1 MKPIWIVD
9 DDQSIRFVLEK
20 ALAREQFATRS
31 FSNPRDVLTA
41 LDTDEP
47 QVLVSDIRMPGGSGI
62 DLLAKVKARLPG
74 LPVIIMTAYSDLDSA
89 VSAFQGGAFEYLPK
103 PFDLTRAVELI
114 RRAMEE
120 SLREEVHDT
129 GSAEM
134 PEMLGQAPA
143 MQDVFRAIGRLSQS
157 NVTVL
162 ITGESGSG
170 KELVARALH
179 KHSPRGDA
187 GKGGT
192 EGPFIAIN
200 TAAIPKDLLES
211 ELFGHERGAFTGAQ
225 TTRRGRFE
233 QADGGTLFLDEIG
246 DMPFDLQTRLLRVLS
261 DGQFYRVG
269 GHQPLKANV
278 RVIAATH
285 QNLEQRVREGA
296 FREDLFHRLNVIRLR
311 LPALRER
318 REDVPQLARYF
329 LAKSAKELGVEAKR
343 ITDGAIDRLMNFDFP
358 GNVRQLENICH
369 WLTVMA
375 PAQVVEPKDLP
386 PELMA
391 SEMARPG
398 SSGAGGYGAAPQAA
412 ASPSPPG
419 AVAGHAAGEA
429 PPSGSNNPGAP
440 ESVASSGRVAA
451 APAGGADQRWLVD
464 LQREARRLLEAGDAA
479 VWDTL
484 TRQFEG
490 QLIHTA
496 LEITRGRRI
505 EAAHKLGI
513 GRNTIT
519 RKIQELGLDD

>member
-20 ALAREQFATRS
+20 ALAREELPVRS
-31 FSNPRDVLTA
+31 FTNARDVLTA
-41 LDTDEP
+41 LEDDAP
-47 QVLVSDIRMPGGSGI
+47 QVLVSDIRMPGGTGI
-62 DLLAKVKARLPG
+62 DLLVKVKAKYPG

-89 VSAFQGGAFEYLPK
+89 VSAFQSGAFEYLPK
-103 PFDLTRAVELI
+103 PFDLPKAVALI
-114 RRAMEE
+114 RRAVDE
-120 SLREEVHDT
+120 SLREESVDEAT
-129 GSAEM
+129 AEV

-179 KHSPRGDA
+179 KHSLRA
-187 GKGGT
+187 G
-192 EGPFIAIN
+192 GPFVAIN

-225 TTRRGRFE
+225 ATRRGRFE
-233 QADGGTLFLDEIG
+233 QAEGGTLFLDEIG

-269 GHQPLKANV
+269 GHQPLKSNV

-285 QNLEQRVREGA
+285 QHLEERVRDGA

-318 REDVPQLARYF
+318 REDIPALARHF
-329 LAKSAKELGVEAKR
+329 MQRSAKELGVESKR
-343 ITDGAIDRLMNFDFP
+343 ISDLALQQIALFDFP
-358 GNVRQLENICH
+358 GNVRQLENLCH

-375 PAQVVEPKDLP
+375 PAQTIDPKDLP
-386 PELMA
+386 PEIQAHVHAL
-391 SEMARPG
+391 
-398 SSGAGGYGAAPQAA
+398 AAHALVPT
-412 ASPSPPG
+412 ASPQHLPLAGQPG
-419 AVAGHAAGEA
+419 L
-429 PPSGSNNPGAP
+429 
-440 ESVASSGRVAA
+440 
-451 APAGGADQRWLVD
+451 APAPASVPVREALTSIDTWLDD
-464 LQREARRLLEAGDAA
+464 LEREARALLEQGHTQ
-479 VWDTL
+479 VWDDL
-484 TRQFEG
+484 TRLFEG
-490 QLIHTA
+490 RLIQTA
-496 LEITRGRRI
+496 LSITKGRRI

-519 RKIQELGLDD
+519 RKIQELGLD

>member
-20 ALAREQFATRS
+20 ALLREQLPSRS
-31 FSNPRDVLTA
+31 FTNARDVIAA
-41 LDTDEP
+41 LEEDKAP
-47 QVLVSDIRMPGGSGI
+47 QVLVSDIRMPGGSGL
-62 DLLAKVKARLPG
+62 DLLDKVKAKYPG

-103 PFDLTRAVELI
+103 PFDLSKAVELI
-114 RRAMEE
+114 RRAVEE
-120 SLREEVHDT
+120 SQREEFDDEALT
-129 GSAEM
+129 DA

-157 NVTVL
+157 NVTVM

-179 KHSPRGDA
+179 KHSPRA
-187 GKGGT
+187 N
-192 EGPFIAIN
+192 GPFVAIN

-225 TTRRGRFE
+225 TMRRGRFE

-261 DGQFYRVG
+261 DGHFYRVG
-269 GHQPLKANV
+269 GHSAVKTNV

-285 QNLEQRVREGA
+285 QNLEQRVKEGV

-318 REDVPQLARYF
+318 REDIPMLTRHFLQQSARQ
-329 LAKSAKELGVEAKR
+329 LGVEPKR
-343 ITDGAIDRLMNFDFP
+343 ISDAALTWLGQFAFP
-358 GNVRQLENICH
+358 GNVRQLENMCH

-375 PAQVVEPKDLP
+375 PAQVIEPKDLP
-386 PELMA
+386 PEVAVTELPPTSPVLAA
-391 SEMARPG
+391 SSTELAVLVQT
-398 SSGAGGYGAAPQAA
+398 SVEVAAP
-412 ASPSPPG
+412 PMVPD
-419 AVAGHAAGEA
+419 
-429 PPSGSNNPGAP
+429 
-440 ESVASSGRVAA
+440 
-451 APAGGADQRWLVD
+451 APAVPPVFDGGWEQGLEA
-464 LQREARRLLEAGDAA
+464 EARTLLSTDRSD

-484 TRQFEG
+484 TARFESR
-490 QLIHTA
+490 LIQAA
-496 LEITRGRRI
+496 LAATRGRRI
-505 EAAHKLGI
+505 DAAQKLGI

-519 RKIQELGLDD
+519 RKIQELGLE

>member
-31 FSNPRDVLTA
+31 FSNPRDVLAA
-41 LDTDEP
+41 LDSDEP

-120 SLREEVHDT
+120 SLREDVRDT

-187 GKGGT
+187 AKGGS

-343 ITDGAIDRLMNFDFP
+343 ITDGAIERLMNFDFP

-391 SEMARPG
+391 SEVARSG
-398 SSGAGGYGAAPQAA
+398 SGSWAGQHDHGPQGAGAAQPPAA
-412 ASPSPPG
+412 LPA
-419 AVAGHAAGEA
+419 HAAHDA
-429 PPSGSNNPGAP
+429 PHLGSANPGPP
-440 ESVASSGRVAA
+440 EGQTGASAA
-451 APAGGADQRWLVD
+451 APAPAGGDQRWLQD

-484 TRQFEG
+484 TKQFEG

-519 RKIQELGLDD
+519 RKIQELGLED